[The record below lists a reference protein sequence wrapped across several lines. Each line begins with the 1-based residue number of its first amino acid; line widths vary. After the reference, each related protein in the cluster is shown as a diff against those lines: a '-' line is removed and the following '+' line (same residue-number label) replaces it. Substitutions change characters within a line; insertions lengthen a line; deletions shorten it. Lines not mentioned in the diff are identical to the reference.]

1 MEVKIDVPVCKDC
14 IIDKTSSFIR
24 QNRHETLIV
33 YLNEVDPEVSKVAL
47 VGIIDWCVRVV
58 SLMSL
63 FRIKH
68 VFKHVCYRQITS
80 N

>member
-1 MEVKIDVPVCKDC
+1 MEVKINIPVCKDR

-33 YLNEVDPEVSKVAL
+33 YLNEVDPEVSKV
-47 VGIIDWCVRVV
+47 GIIDWCVRVV
-58 SLMSL
+58 SFMSL

-68 VFKHVCYRQITS
+68 VFKHVCYRQITT
-80 N
+80 